1 MNIGSLFFPSPRDHR
16 LQAQFLQG
24 CEALQ
29 GCSPEPRSL
38 RAKAGV
44 NPQPGKS
51 QSGISAEQDGRLRI
65 LFQSEVAHR
74 CHCPAGQREG
84 PDAHLAGGAMA
95 EVKVVVK
102 EERRGA
108 VET

>member
-1 MNIGSLFFPSPRDHR
+1 ML
-16 LQAQFLQG
+16 
-24 CEALQ
+24 C
-29 GCSPEPRSL
+29 
-38 RAKAGV
+38 
-44 NPQPGKS
+44 
-51 QSGISAEQDGRLRI
+51 
-65 LFQSEVAHR
+65 QSEVAHR
-74 CHCPAGQREG
+74 CHGPAGEREG